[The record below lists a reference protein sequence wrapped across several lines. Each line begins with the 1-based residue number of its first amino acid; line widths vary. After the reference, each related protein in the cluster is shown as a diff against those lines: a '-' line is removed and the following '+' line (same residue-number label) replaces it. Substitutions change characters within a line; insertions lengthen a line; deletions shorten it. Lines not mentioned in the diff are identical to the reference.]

1 MLSKNKIK
9 YIRSLSLSKFRT
21 LHREFISEGTK
32 VVSELVKS
40 PIAVSDI
47 FVTQR
52 WADDNSK
59 LHLSFSYEIIT
70 ENEMKLISQLSTPPG
85 VLAIAAIPTCNLEIN
100 KIQDDLCLVLDGIN
114 DPGNLGTII
123 RTADWFGVR
132 HIICS
137 LDTVDAYHPKVVQ
150 STMGSLFRI
159 HVYETELSSFLNSV
173 KSQNISIFGAV
184 MQGAN
189 IYKTQLSI
197 KSSFLII
204 GSESHG
210 IRDYILPFI
219 NYPITFPAF
228 SKNYEQG
235 AESLN
240 ASIATALILG
250 EFRRISNNS

>member
-9 YIRSLSLSKFRT
+9 YIRSLSLSKFRA
-21 LHREFISEGTK
+21 LHKEFISEGTK
-32 VVSELVKS
+32 VVFELIKS
-40 PIAVSDI
+40 HFDVSDI

-52 WADDNSK
+52 WVDDNPK
-59 LHLSFSYEIIT
+59 LHSSFSYEIIS
-70 ENEMKLISQLSTPPG
+70 EDEMKLISQLSTPPG
-85 VLAIAAIPTCNLEIN
+85 VLAIAAMPTYDLEIK

-123 RTADWFGVR
+123 RTADWFGVK

-137 LDTVDAYHPKVVQ
+137 MDTVDAYHPKVVQ

-173 KSQNISIFGAV
+173 KSQNICTFGAV
-184 MQGAN
+184 IQGNN
-189 IYKTQLSI
+189 IYKTQLTT

-219 NYPITFPAF
+219 KYPITFPAF
-228 SKNYEQG
+228 SENSEQG

-250 EFRRISNNS
+250 EFRRISYNS